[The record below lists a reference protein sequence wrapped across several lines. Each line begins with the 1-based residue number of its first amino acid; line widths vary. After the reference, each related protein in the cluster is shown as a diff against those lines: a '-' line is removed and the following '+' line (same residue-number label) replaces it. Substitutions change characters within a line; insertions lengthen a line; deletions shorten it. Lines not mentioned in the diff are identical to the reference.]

1 MRLHQP
7 RTWLAT
13 SALSLALGIAAAP
26 AQETL
31 PPGRGMEET
40 VRLCSTCHGVDIFRD
55 IRRSEAM
62 WEVTIDNMI
71 SAGMTISDAE
81 YDTVLAYLTGAM
93 GVAPQR

>member
-1 MRLHQP
+1 MFAAP
-7 RTWLAT
+7 
-13 SALSLALGIAAAP
+13 ALLLALGIVSAP
-26 AQETL
+26 AQEML
-31 PPGRGMEET
+31 PPGPGMAET

-81 YDTVLAYLTGAM
+81 YDIVLAYLTGTM
-93 GVAPQR
+93 GIAPQR

>member
-1 MRLHQP
+1 M
-7 RTWLAT
+7 LAA
-13 SALSLALGIAAAP
+13 SALLLALGIASAP
-26 AQETL
+26 AQEAL
-31 PPGRGMEET
+31 PPGPGMEET
-40 VRLCSTCHGVDIFRD
+40 VRLCSTCHGVDIFRN

-93 GVAPQR
+93 GDAPRR